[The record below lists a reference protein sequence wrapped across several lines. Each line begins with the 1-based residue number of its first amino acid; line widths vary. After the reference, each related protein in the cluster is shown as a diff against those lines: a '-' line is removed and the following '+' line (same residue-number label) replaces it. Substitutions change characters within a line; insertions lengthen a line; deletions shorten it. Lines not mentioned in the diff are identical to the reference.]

1 MPKDGVSPAGKKKSL
16 TPAMVNILVA
26 LASGEKHGYG
36 IMVALDEMTGGHVRL
51 GPGTLYRSLRQL
63 LDMDLIETA
72 PAGRGDDDP
81 RRIPYRLT
89 SAGREMAVTEAQKL
103 AVLVQAAKAGGLL
116 GRRAG
121 LQGAD

>member
-1 MPKDGVSPAGKKKSL
+1 MSRLGKKRAL

-26 LASGEKHGYG
+26 LAPGEKHGYG

-51 GPGTLYRSLRQL
+51 GPGTLYRSLKQL
-63 LDMDLIETA
+63 LDMDLIEAA

-89 SAGREMAVTEAQKL
+89 SAGREMARTEAEKL
-103 AVLVQAAKAGGLL
+103 AVLVEAARDGGLI
-116 GRRAG
+116 GRRTG

>member
-1 MPKDGVSPAGKKKSL
+1 MSLHGKKKRPL

-26 LASGEKHGYG
+26 LAPGEKHGYG
-36 IMVALDEMTGGHVRL
+36 IMLALDEMTGGHVRL
-51 GPGTLYRSLRQL
+51 GPGTLYRSLKQL
-63 LDMDLIETA
+63 LDMDLIEEA

-89 SAGREMAVTEAQKL
+89 SAGREVARSEAAKL
-103 AVLVQAAKAGGLL
+103 AVLVEAAHAGGLL
-116 GRRAG
+116 GRGAG

>member
-1 MPKDGVSPAGKKKSL
+1 MSRLGKKRAL

-26 LASGEKHGYG
+26 LAPGEKHGYG

-51 GPGTLYRSLRQL
+51 GPGTLYRSLKQL

-89 SAGREMAVTEAQKL
+89 TAGREMARTEAEKL
-103 AVLVQAAKAGGLL
+103 AVLVEAARDGGLI

-121 LQGAD
+121 LQGAE